1 MEKVITKKNR
11 LSEVRILALGFAV
24 VILLGGVILS
34 LPISSKSGRYT
45 SLVDSIFT
53 ATSAV
58 CVTGLVTLDTGS
70 YEYI

>member
-34 LPISSKSGRYT
+34 LPISSKSGDIQV
-45 SLVDSIFT
+45 L
-53 ATSAV
+53 
-58 CVTGLVTLDTGS
+58 
-70 YEYI
+70 